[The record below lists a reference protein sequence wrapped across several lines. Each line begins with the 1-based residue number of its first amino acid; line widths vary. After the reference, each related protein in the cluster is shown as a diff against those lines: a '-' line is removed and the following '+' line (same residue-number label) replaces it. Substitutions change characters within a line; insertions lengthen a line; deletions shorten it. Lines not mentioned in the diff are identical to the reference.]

1 MYIYDSLY
9 VGVHA
14 ILDVDETDITEN
26 SATLTC
32 ELPCFSPSIQCVLSQ
47 FMSCTDVNVTIDT
60 GNITGSVESYS
71 YPTQAMIISGLNSGT
86 TYNYCVVVTDTTNT
100 MNVGEPVCG
109 SFVTQKTISET
120 NDDGKFSILYT

>member
-1 MYIYDSLY
+1 MYIYGSLY

-14 ILDVDETDITEN
+14 ILDVEETNITEN
-26 SATLTC
+26 SASLTC
-32 ELPCFSPSIQCVLSQ
+32 ELPCFSPNIQCVLSQ

-71 YPTQAMIISGLNSGT
+71 YPTQAMIISGLNSDT
-86 TYNYCVVVTDTTNT
+86 TYNYCVVVTNTTN
-100 MNVGEPVCG
+100 MMKVGEPACR

-120 NDDGKFSILYT
+120 NDDGEFSILYT